1 MGEVLGFPTVDPA
14 DVRIGARL
22 KRWRTQRHVELDALA
37 EAIHLSPEDV
47 RLIEAGRR
55 HLTTA
60 QLGAA
65 TQALHLPLW
74 ALVSDT
80 PAY

>member
-37 EAIHLSPEDV
+37 EAIHLAPEDV

>member
-1 MGEVLGFPTVDPA
+1 MGQVLGFPSVDPD

-22 KRWRTQRHVELDALA
+22 RRWRTQRHAELDALA
-37 EAIHLSPEDV
+37 EAIHLTPEDV

-55 HLTTA
+55 HLTTT

-65 TQALHLPLW
+65 THALHLPLW